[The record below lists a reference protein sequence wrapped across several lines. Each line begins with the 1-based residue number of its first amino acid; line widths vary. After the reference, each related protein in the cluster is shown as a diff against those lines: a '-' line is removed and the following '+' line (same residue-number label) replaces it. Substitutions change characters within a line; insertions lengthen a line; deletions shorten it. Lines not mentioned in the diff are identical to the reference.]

1 MIQVCSR
8 CGTQWN
14 VREQRR
20 YWCPRCRGTLL
31 EPGMTAPPRPAAS
44 MSRPPVGAPAPAG
57 KYWVPPAQQG
67 PVATPAG
74 RPQARPTR
82 LPAGYRW
89 IAVRPGSP
97 PAPARRRRPLGPT
110 PRYAYIPRWG
120 LVDHIEP
127 TGSSRQGIA
136 GGAVPSRI
144 LDRLLLATIITLA
157 ITSCAHFLRYALMV
171 YNRGALI
178 PRFVASASNGL
189 VLISVAVAFAVMVA
203 TAWFLTDWMIARRAE
218 TYRDLG
224 FDDPR
229 SPWEIRV
236 LCLLPIANIVGIP
249 LLLLELAQIENR
261 WYRQYRNIMWWTVLW
276 AATWLLA
283 LVTWVVRDSV
293 TVQGIAD
300 NALFTAVDYAVA
312 AVAAWRLRRVY
323 EGFTAP
329 EGHHRAVRWLAVE
342 SPQGPVPLDA
352 DRPDVPPTRDTNS
365 GAAVEP
371 VGTEPAALDR
381 DRVVGAW

>member
-1 MIQVCSR
+1 
-8 CGTQWN
+8 
-14 VREQRR
+14 
-20 YWCPRCRGTLL
+20 
-31 EPGMTAPPRPAAS
+31 
-44 MSRPPVGAPAPAG
+44 
-57 KYWVPPAQQG
+57 
-67 PVATPAG
+67 
-74 RPQARPTR
+74 
-82 LPAGYRW
+82 
-89 IAVRPGSP
+89 
-97 PAPARRRRPLGPT
+97 
-110 PRYAYIPRWG
+110 
-120 LVDHIEP
+120 
-127 TGSSRQGIA
+127 
-136 GGAVPSRI
+136 
-144 LDRLLLATIITLA
+144 
-157 ITSCAHFLRYALMV
+157 MV

-189 VLISVAVAFAVMVA
+189 VLISVALAFAVMAA

-229 SPWEIRV
+229 SPREIRV

-249 LLLLELAQIENR
+249 LLLLELAKIENR

-300 NALFTAVDYAVA
+300 NALFTAIDYAVA

-352 DRPDVPPTRDTNS
+352 DRPDVPPTRDANS